1 MSKTAE
7 ELLNELASLFNE
19 ANEALEEINLI
30 NNYVHQD
37 QFHDDRDILRAIF
50 YFGHMQQASKI
61 TAESVLPFAI
71 RFSEDPISDLLN
83 VITPPEVSL
92 LLSGFLIYK
101 IIEKRQDFLALSNK
115 YICEEIDGLDQ
126 IQYAMTFDDSN
137 LYSRIRSLFVG
148 DVWQSVPGSL
158 ARKQDDPHDLND
170 PWNIVTAF
178 TSLISK
184 HDSEEVSSKAVW
196 FRIHV
201 LHHYA
206 WLAHSSYFRSEE
218 GAQNIQLF
226 LATCRQLIG
235 NIDLT
240 KGLHANQF
248 I

>member
-1 MSKTAE
+1 MSKTTE
-7 ELLNELASLFNE
+7 ELHYELATLFIE
-19 ANEALEEINLI
+19 LNEALEQINLI

-50 YFGHMQQASKI
+50 YFGHIQQTYKI
-61 TAESVLPFAI
+61 T
-71 RFSEDPISDLLN
+71 SETLLLLNIHLSSNPISDLLKK
-83 VITPPEVSL
+83 ITLVEVSL
-92 LLSGFLIYK
+92 LLSGFLICK
-101 IIEKRQDFLALSNK
+101 ITEKRLDFSVLSNK

-158 ARKQDDPHDLND
+158 ARKQDDPNDLND

-184 HDSEEVSSKAVW
+184 HDSEEISSKAVW

-201 LHHYA
+201 LYHYA

-218 GAQNIQLF
+218 GAQNLQLF
-226 LATCRQLIG
+226 LVTCRQLFG

-240 KGLHANQF
+240 KGLYANQS